1 MKKIIGSLTFLI
13 IVVVAASAQS
23 TLAEDQNPNYKQSQ
37 DRYMKL
43 KDSVIAQANTTSQQT
58 YKAYDWYQERMDKR
72 NARRELRREIRL
84 ANAFNYSNYD
94 YGYNGYSYPYTNY
107 GYYNNW
113 RLLPSIGYTTGN
125 WHFWY

>member
-1 MKKIIGSLTFLI
+1 MKKVIGLLALMFVFAVS
-13 IVVVAASAQS
+13 ANAQS

-43 KDSVIAQANTTSQQT
+43 KDSVIAQENTTSQQT
-58 YKAYDWYQERMDKR
+58 YKAYDWYQARMDRR

-84 ANAFNYSNYD
+84 ANAYNYSNYD

-107 GYYNNW
+107 GCYNNW
-113 RLLPSIGYTTGN
+113 GLVPSIGYNTGN